1 METQHFMNAPGKVLA
16 EPLNFYVAISQITT
30 YEIVE
35 DFHHYTFAAKMGTT
49 NLAEYYSEQDANLT

>member
-35 DFHHYTFAAKMGTT
+35 DFHHFTYAVKMDTT
-49 NLAEYYSEQDANLT
+49 SRVGYC